1 MKDTEQ
7 YKALP
12 AKVSSTVL
20 LMVQHNFKSYFKATA
35 EYYKNPYKFLGR
47 PKLPKYL
54 NVETGRFFV
63 SYTNQAFSKKVFKK
77 SGNILLSKTNIEFK
91 TKIKDIESINCIRIV
106 PKDDH
111 FVIEVIYTIEDVK
124 PFADNQ
130 RYASVDLGVNNLMA
144 ITSNCKGVKPVVV
157 NGRPLKSINQF
168 YNKELARKT
177 SILETRNKVKKSK
190 GTVKLTNKRKRKID
204 NYLHKSAN
212 ELVNHCKKN
221 NINTVVIGK
230 NDNWKQD
237 VSMSKKNNQGF
248 VNIPHSRLIDMIKYK
263 CEIGGINIII
273 QEESYTS
280 KASFLNQDPIP
291 VYKDGSDN
299 HVFSGYRE
307 SRGMYKIKGEKR
319 RINADVNGSYNIL
332 RKAVPNVFTD
342 GIEGVG
348 VCPEVI
354 KISK

>member
-20 LMVQHNFKSYFKATA
+20 LMVQHNFKAYFKATA
-35 EYYKNPYKFLGR
+35 EYYKNPSKFLGR

-54 NVETGRFFV
+54 NIETGRFFV

-77 SGNILLSKTNIEFK
+77 TGKILLSKTNIEFK

-106 PKDDH
+106 PRDDH
-111 FVIEVIYTIEDVK
+111 FVIEVVYTIEDAK
-124 PFADNQ
+124 PLVDNQ

-144 ITSNCKGVKPVVV
+144 ITSNCKDVKPVVV

-177 SILETRNKVKKSK
+177 SILESRNKVKKSK
-190 GTVKLTNKRKRKID
+190 GTVKLTNKRKRKVE

-248 VNIPHSRLIDMIKYK
+248 VNIPHSRLIEMIKYK

-291 VYKDGSDN
+291 TYKDGSDN
-299 HVFSGYRE
+299 HAFSGYRE
-307 SRGMYKIKGEKR
+307 SRGMYKIKGERR

-332 RKAVPNVFTD
+332 RKVVPNAFAD
-342 GIEGVG
+342 GIEGIG